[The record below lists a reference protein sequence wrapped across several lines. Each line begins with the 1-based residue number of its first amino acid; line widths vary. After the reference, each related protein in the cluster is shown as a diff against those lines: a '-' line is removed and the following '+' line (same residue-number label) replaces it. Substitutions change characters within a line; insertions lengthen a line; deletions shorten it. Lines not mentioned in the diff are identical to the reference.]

1 MKICRRH
8 ATLHAVGGVL
18 QGFTPVKKK
27 MVFSYFT
34 IKLCACVHVC
44 AYVWVFHPGVIHPG

>member
-1 MKICRRH
+1 MSDKKYGGQSPLCRRH

-27 MVFSYFT
+27 WF
-34 IKLCACVHVC
+34 
-44 AYVWVFHPGVIHPG
+44 

>member
-34 IKLCACVHVC
+34 IKLCACV
-44 AYVWVFHPGVIHPG
+44 WVFHPGVIHPG